1 MLCQPVFKIS
11 PALTRSREQKK
22 EVTRIYRLTFDDD
35 EGAIRDV
42 PIELVCDP
50 TPL

>member
-1 MLCQPVFKIS
+1 VQ
-11 PALTRSREQKK
+11 
-22 EVTRIYRLTFDDD
+22 RIYRLTFDDD

-42 PIELVCDP
+42 PVELVCDP